1 MAKNNITAQVH
12 ALFPNISLNI
22 PAAIPPKI
30 PPTSNK
36 VDKSALCEG
45 LYVAIEKCKLYN
57 ISFIVM
63 GNGLTFTYK
72 NT

>member
-1 MAKNNITAQVH
+1 MILFIKILRKNKLGIALTDGMAKNNMTAHVH

-45 LYVAIEKCKLYN
+45 L
-57 ISFIVM
+57 
-63 GNGLTFTYK
+63 
-72 NT
+72 

>member
-1 MAKNNITAQVH
+1 MAKNNITAHVH
-12 ALFPNISLNI
+12 ALFPNMSLNI

-45 LYVAIEKCKLYN
+45 L
-57 ISFIVM
+57 
-63 GNGLTFTYK
+63 
-72 NT
+72 

>member
-1 MAKNNITAQVH
+1 MILFIKILRKNKLETALTDGMAKNNITAHVH

-45 LYVAIEKCKLYN
+45 L
-57 ISFIVM
+57 
-63 GNGLTFTYK
+63 
-72 NT
+72 

>member
-1 MAKNNITAQVH
+1 MILFIKILRKNKLKTSLTDGMAKNNMTAQVH

-45 LYVAIEKCKLYN
+45 L
-57 ISFIVM
+57 
-63 GNGLTFTYK
+63 
-72 NT
+72 

>member
-45 LYVAIEKCKLYN
+45 L
-57 ISFIVM
+57 
-63 GNGLTFTYK
+63 
-72 NT
+72 